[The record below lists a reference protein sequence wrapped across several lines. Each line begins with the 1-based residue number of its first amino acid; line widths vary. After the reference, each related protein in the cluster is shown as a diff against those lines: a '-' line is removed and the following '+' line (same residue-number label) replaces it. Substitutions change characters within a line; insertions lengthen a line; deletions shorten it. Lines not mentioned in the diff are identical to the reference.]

1 MVVNGP
7 DRIRLDVGPSPKDDI
22 DVVFT
27 RTRSIAWNDDG
38 NGTVVIKA
46 TGDLP
51 TWRVNAA
58 ADKIFPGTAEIVAG
72 NAEAGACGGMGE
84 IGHIV
89 AVYVISDQR

>member
-1 MVVNGP
+1 MIGNGP
-7 DRIRLDVGPSPKDDI
+7 DRMWLDVGPSPKDNI
-22 DVVFT
+22 DVVFI
-27 RTRSIAWNDDG
+27 RTRSIAWNDDR

-51 TWRVNAA
+51 TRRINATA
-58 ADKIFPGTAEIVAG
+58 GKIFPGTGEIVAG

-89 AVYVISDQR
+89 AVYIISDQR